1 MCEICVNKK
10 ILNKIIH
17 DKYNN
22 EAQYFYYKNTF
33 SI

>member
-22 EAQYFYYKNTF
+22 KAQYYRNKF